1 MSCMQCITHQNP
13 ETVSMQTSSS
23 NLPSCDWFQLLIA
36 LDTKLDKAVSSIE
49 FNFDDLLHACLYK
62 ILILFVS
69 RRCIWCFLKIDG
81 LSYQLLF

>member
-1 MSCMQCITHQNP
+1 MSSMQCITQQNP

-36 LDTKLDKAVSSIE
+36 LDTKLDKAVSAIG

-62 ILILFVS
+62 MLIFFCLEEMHMV
-69 RRCIWCFLKIDG
+69 FLVN
-81 LSYQLLF
+81 